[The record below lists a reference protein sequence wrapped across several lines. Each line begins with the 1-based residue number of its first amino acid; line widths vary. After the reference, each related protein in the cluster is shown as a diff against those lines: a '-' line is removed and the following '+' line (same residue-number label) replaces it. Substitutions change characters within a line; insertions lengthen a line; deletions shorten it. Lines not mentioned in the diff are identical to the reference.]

1 MAHPHKASARQSPH
15 YTASVYTARPHT
27 AYSHAAPHEPPR
39 HEASPPAAAV
49 SALQALTAAA
59 LLLPGLGGLAQAQP
73 VEGVAVHI
81 SRYRESPRALD
92 GAPNSMPALAA
103 DSLSLKAEPRLPN
116 GDGLRV
122 TLTQDTWSGATPVS
136 AAPRSGA
143 GNRPVVA
150 DGGGGLVVVGAS
162 PMLTGSVLL
171 DRSGRPVTRDAA
183 TGRITPDD
191 TVVHTLSS
199 ASPETR
205 RQGDLRW
212 LHRIEGG
219 AIGVG
224 GGLSEERDFRSRW
237 LNLERRFDLND
248 ALSTVTLG
256 LSRTRSD
263 VNATLDH
270 DAAPYITKS
279 ARPGRVEQRGG
290 LQVLRGRRDDWAL
303 SAGLVQVLSRTA
315 VLEARVAHTRQ
326 RGELS
331 DPYRAT
337 SVIFAP
343 PQPEAELRSGNLQAL
358 LEQRPDARRQ
368 WSADGKLI
376 LHVPRADAA
385 LHLGYGHYRDDWG
398 IRAHRLEAE
407 WFQPLAAG
415 TMLSLRWRRYVQNAA
430 RFYTPYVVSPQ
441 AFREVSIG
449 SDGQPVVRTFDP
461 ALLPAHF
468 SSDHR
473 LATFGAT
480 GWGLGWSTTLARD
493 LKLDVGVEGAR
504 HSGALGGAWGF
515 RYLTA
520 QATLHVVFD
529 ETAAVQRRQR
539 EGRPGLGEA
548 RAGHDDAHAGH
559 GDAAADHAAFV
570 VPSGLQA
577 AHAPHR
583 AGAFMLGYRTAS
595 VRDDRAVRR
604 GRAAPADDAEL
615 AARAC
620 APAVCSTRPLRMGM
634 TMHMLD
640 LMLGLTERSSL
651 MLMPQYMTMRMDSR
665 LIEGQGPADAATH
678 FGRHESGGPGDTQLH
693 LLLALKDSPDERWLL
708 GLGLSAPTGDTGLTH
723 RRSHQQAPGAMD
735 YAMQTGSGTWDLLPS
750 LTWLRS
756 AGPWGWGLQLGATR
770 RLGSNDAGYALGD
783 RWQAAGWVSRRL
795 APSISATLRA
805 SRSVDGPIGGERR
818 DAHPQGSPPDHAAN
832 HGGRLD
838 ELGLGLVVDRL
849 PGGHQGSTLGIE
861 WLQPLRQDVR
871 GYQLGRGRGLVL
883 SWSHHF

>member
-1 MAHPHKASARQSPH
+1 MAVLNDAAG
-15 YTASVYTARPHT
+15 A
-27 AYSHAAPHEPPR
+27 AAP
-39 HEASPPAAAV
+39 AGLG
-49 SALQALTAAA
+49 ALQALSAAA
-59 LLLPGLGGLAQAQP
+59 LLLPGLGGPVQAQP

-81 SRYRESPRALD
+81 SRYRESPRSLD
-92 GAPNSMPALAA
+92 GAPNAMPALAA

-116 GDGLRV
+116 GDGLRL

-183 TGRITPDD
+183 SGRITPDN

-205 RQGDLRW
+205 QQGDLRW

-219 AIGVG
+219 AIGLG

-256 LSRTRSD
+256 LSRTRS
-263 VNATLDH
+263 NIAATLDH
-270 DAAPYITKS
+270 DAAPYITKT

-303 SAGLVQVLSRTA
+303 SAGLVQVLGRSA

-343 PQPEAELRSGNLQAL
+343 PQPDSELRSGNLQAL
-358 LEQRPDARRQ
+358 LEQRPETRRQ

-441 AFREVSIG
+441 AFREVGIG
-449 SDGQPVVRTFDP
+449 SDAQPVVRHFDP

-473 LATFGAT
+473 LAAFGAT
-480 GWGLGWSTTLARD
+480 GWGLGLSKTLARD

-504 HSGALGGAWGF
+504 HSGALGRGSGL

-520 QATLHVVFD
+520 QAGLNVVFD
-529 ETAAVQRRQR
+529 ETATVQR
-539 EGRPGLGEA
+539 P
-548 RAGHDDAHAGH
+548 HSDAHASH
-559 GDAAADHAAFV
+559 GDAEANHAAFA
-570 VPSGLQA
+570 VPPGLQA

-604 GRAAPADDAEL
+604 GRAAPAGDAEL
-615 AARAC
+615 AALAC
-620 APAVCSTRPLRMGM
+620 APATCSTRPLRMGM

-640 LMLGLTERSSL
+640 LMLGLSERASL

-665 LIEGQGPADAATH
+665 LIEGQGPADPATH
-678 FGRHESGGPGDTQLH
+678 FGRHESGGLGDTQLH
-693 LLLALKDSPDERWLL
+693 LLLVLKDSPDERWLL
-708 GLGLSAPTGDTGLTH
+708 GLGLSAPTGDTGLRH
-723 RRSHQQAPGAMD
+723 RRSHQQAPAAMD

-770 RLGSNDAGYALGD
+770 RLGSNGDGYALGD
-783 RWQAAGWVSRRL
+783 RWQASGWVSRRL

-805 SRSVDGPIGGERR
+805 SRSVEGPIRGERR
-818 DAHPQGSPPDHAAN
+818 DVHPQGSPPDHAAN

-838 ELGLGLVVDRL
+838 ELGLGVVVDQL
-849 PGGHQGSTLGIE
+849 PGAAQGSNLGIE

>member
-1 MAHPHKASARQSPH
+1 MAPPHQ
-15 YTASVYTARPHT
+15 
-27 AYSHAAPHEPPR
+27 APGPQPV
-39 HEASPPAAAV
+39 APAAA
-49 SALQALTAAA
+49 SGALQALTAAA
-59 LLLPGLGGLAQAQP
+59 LLLPGLGSLGGLAQAQP

-92 GAPNSMPALAA
+92 GVPNALPALAA

-116 GDGLRV
+116 GDGLRL

-136 AAPRSGA
+136 AAPRSAA

-150 DGGGGLVVVGAS
+150 DGAGGGLVVVGAS

-183 TGRITPDD
+183 SGRITPDD
-191 TVVHTLSS
+191 SVVHTLSS

-205 RQGDLRW
+205 QQGDLRW
-212 LHRIEGG
+212 LHRFDGG

-224 GGLSEERDFRSRW
+224 GGLSEERDFRSRY

-248 ALSTVTLG
+248 ALSTVSVG
-256 LSRTRSD
+256 LSHTRSSIA
-263 VNATLDH
+263 ATLDH
-270 DAAPYITKS
+270 DAAPYVTKT

-290 LQVLRGRRDDWAL
+290 LQVLRGRRSDWGL
-303 SAGLVQVLSRTA
+303 SAGLVQVLGRGA

-326 RGELS
+326 RGELA

-343 PQPEAELRSGNLQAL
+343 PQPDAAVRSGHLQAL
-358 LEQRPDARRQ
+358 LEQRPGARRQ

-398 IRAHRLEAE
+398 LRTHRLEAE
-407 WFQPLAAG
+407 WFQPLAAR

-430 RFYTPYVVSPQ
+430 RFYTPYVVSAQ
-441 AFREVSIG
+441 AFRTVSVG

-473 LATFGAT
+473 LAAFGAT
-480 GWGLGWSTTLARD
+480 GWGLGLSKALARD

-504 HSGALGGAWGF
+504 HAGVPGSAFGF

-520 QATLHVVFD
+520 QAGLTVVFD
-529 ETAAVQRRQR
+529 ETAALQRLQ
-539 EGRPGLGEA
+539 GDAHAAA
-548 RAGHDDAHAGH
+548 RDAHAGH
-559 GDAAADHAAFV
+559 AHHASGAADHAAFV
-570 VPSGLQA
+570 VPPGLQA
-577 AHAPHR
+577 AHGPPR

-615 AARAC
+615 AALAC
-620 APAVCSTRPLRMGM
+620 LPAACSTRPLRMGM

-640 LMLGLTERSSL
+640 LMLGLSERASL

-665 LIEGQGPADAATH
+665 LLEGQGPAGPATH

-693 LLLALKDSPDERWLL
+693 LLLALQDSPGERWLL
-708 GLGLSAPTGDTGLTH
+708 GLGVSAPTGDTGLSH

-795 APSISATLRA
+795 APSLSATLRA
-805 SRSVDGPIGGERR
+805 SRSVDGPIRGERR
-818 DAHPQGSPPDHAAN
+818 DAHPLAAPPDLVAN

-849 PGGHQGSTLGIE
+849 PGAAQGSTLGIE
-861 WLQPLRQDVR
+861 WLQPLRQEVR